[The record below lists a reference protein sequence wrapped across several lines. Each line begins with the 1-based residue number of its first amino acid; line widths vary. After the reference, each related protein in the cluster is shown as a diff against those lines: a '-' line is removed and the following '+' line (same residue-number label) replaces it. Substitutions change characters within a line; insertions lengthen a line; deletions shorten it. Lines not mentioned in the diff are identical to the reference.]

1 MSLTFISTLMSL
13 HGGGG
18 RDQRKGGLSPFLLIY
33 ESTKYLI
40 IHSSIFIRT
49 LPIPNHMYSNIDST
63 FINKQGEI
71 IFKWKIKK
79 IDFDFIGLKIKT

>member
-1 MSLTFISTLMSL
+1 
-13 HGGGG
+13 
-18 RDQRKGGLSPFLLIY
+18 
-33 ESTKYLI
+33 
-40 IHSSIFIRT
+40 
-49 LPIPNHMYSNIDST
+49 MYSNIDST